1 MSHSRLFVGMLAMFG
16 LFSSPAWTQSSPLE
30 GVVADPSGARISA
43 ATLVLHC
50 PGSADRQAHSD
61 AQGHFALPRAA
72 ADCSIE
78 VAAIGFST
86 VTLPV
91 DSVRDGRIVLSVKQV
106 SNSVTVNGN
115 AGYVAVTSSTG
126 TKTDT
131 PLSEVPQEISVVTR
145 DQIDMQAALSVPEAL
160 RYSVG
165 MLPEVRGISTGAYEV
180 LTGRGFQME
189 EYLDGM
195 RLPNAGAGFLVPSFD
210 PFDLQR
216 IDILHGPASVLFG
229 QAYPAGL
236 VNMVSK
242 QPQSTPFGQF
252 NFTPGNYDH
261 LQGDWDFDG
270 PMDAQKHFLYR
281 ITGLAKDTHQQVD
294 FSEQERYML
303 SPSLTWRPDDKT
315 SLTVLL
321 NWQYDPHV
329 GFYNLLPASGTVRAN
344 GVVPVNVNGIISTA
358 VDPGEPGF
366 DKHSRRQYAGGYL
379 FTRALGKGWKIQ
391 HNFRYFH
398 LDDNFQNIYT
408 SDLQADGRTVDRYSF
423 VNNEHIDAYTTD
435 THASKRLKTGKVQ
448 QTILMGI
455 DFQSLPYDEAYG
467 FDFATIPTL
476 DLFAPK
482 YGTAPIAMPAY
493 SGDDVVKYH
502 QTGIYGQD
510 QLKWKR
516 VAVTLG
522 GREDFTRTH
531 GIDAVSNT
539 SESDQSDHAF
549 TGRAGVVLLAGR
561 GFSPYYSYAT
571 SYQPEI
577 GVNALTGQSYK
588 PTTGQQHEV
597 GVKYEPDC
605 FSGFFTLSVYDLN
618 EHNALTTDPDNVN
631 VSVQTGAIRS
641 RGMDFDAHA
650 NLAQGL
656 SVIAGYS
663 LLQNEVTDATNPQNV
678 LSITQ
683 GKAIYGTPRN
693 QYSLWTDYTP
703 QVRTLNG
710 LNIGGGVRFVGRT
723 FGDDANDFVVA
734 SSTLVD
740 AEAHYTLP
748 GLMMGRY
755 HWKLSLNA
763 TNLADKR
770 YVTACLNASAGCF
783 YGQRRNILGNVGVRW

>member
-1 MSHSRLFVGMLAMFG
+1 MSYSRSFVGRLVLFG
-16 LFSSPAWTQSSPLE
+16 LFSCSAFAQSSPLE
-30 GVVADPSGARISA
+30 GVVTDPSGARIPA

-50 PGSADRQAHSD
+50 TGNSDRQAHSD
-61 AQGHFALPRAA
+61 AQGHFALPHAA
-72 ADCSIE
+72 AECSIE
-78 VAAIGFST
+78 VTAIGFST

-91 DSVRDGRIVLSVKQV
+91 GSVRDGKIVLSVKQV
-106 SNSVTVNGN
+106 SNSVTVKAN

-131 PLSEVPQEISVVTR
+131 PISEVPQEISTVTR
-145 DQIDMQAALSVPEAL
+145 DQIDIQAALSVPEAL

-210 PFDLQR
+210 PFDLQS

-242 QPQSTPFGQF
+242 QPRSTPFGQVD
-252 NFTPGNYDH
+252 FTPGNYDH
-261 LQGDWDFDG
+261 LQGDWDFGG
-270 PMDAQKHFLYR
+270 PMDAHEHFLYR
-281 ITGLAKDTHQQVD
+281 VTGLAKHTYQQVN
-294 FSEQERYML
+294 FAEQERYML
-303 SPSLTWRPDDKT
+303 SPSLTWHPDEKT
-315 SLTVLL
+315 SLTALL

-329 GFYNLLPASGTVRAN
+329 GFYNLLPASGTVLAN
-344 GVVPVNVNGIISTA
+344 GIVPMNVNGIISTA

-379 FTRALGKGWKIQ
+379 FTRELGKGWNIQ
-391 HNFRYFH
+391 NNFRYFH

-408 SDLQADGRTVDRYSF
+408 EDLHADGRTIDRYSF

-435 THASKRLKTGKVQ
+435 THASKLLKTGAVQ
-448 QTILMGI
+448 QTILMGV
-455 DFQSLPYDEAYG
+455 DFQSLPYDEGYG
-467 FDFATIPTL
+467 FDFTTIPTL

-482 YGTAPIAMPAY
+482 YGTAPIAVPTYA
-493 SGDDVVKYH
+493 GEDVVKYR
-502 QTGIYGQD
+502 QTGVYGQD

-531 GIDAVSNT
+531 GVDAVSGT
-539 SESDQSDHAF
+539 SEGDQSDHAF
-549 TGRAGVVLLAGR
+549 TGRAGIVLLAGH
-561 GFSPYYSYAT
+561 GLSPYYSYST
-571 SYQPEI
+571 SYQPEL
-577 GVNALTGQSYK
+577 GVSTVTGKSYK

-597 GVKYEPDC
+597 GLKYQPDH
-605 FSGFFTLSVYDLN
+605 FNGFFTLSIYNLT
-618 EHNALTTDPDNVN
+618 EHNALTTDPNNVN
-631 VSVQTGAIRS
+631 NSVQAGAIRS
-641 RGMDFDAHA
+641 RGMDLDAHA
-650 NLAQGL
+650 NLAKGV

-663 LLQNEVTDATNPQNV
+663 LLQNVVTDATNDQDV
-678 LSITQ
+678 YSIAP

-703 QVRTLNG
+703 QVHSLSG
-710 LNIGGGVRFVGRT
+710 LNVGGGVRFVGRT
-723 FGDDANDFVVA
+723 FGDDLNDFVVA

-740 AEAHYTLP
+740 AEARYNFP
-748 GLMMGRY
+748 GSMLERY
-755 HWKLSLNA
+755 HWQVSLNA
-763 TNLADKR
+763 TNIADKR
-770 YVTACLNASAGCF
+770 YVTACLDASSGCF
-783 YGQRRNILGNVGVRW
+783 YGQRRKILGNVGVRW